1 MDWGFFSVTA
11 YDNAATTRDNSVLAR
26 TLTPTSDDPT
36 WSNIAKWD
44 VKFDVCPQ
52 ALSGSVDGDVTKLWA
67 IDSGSA
73 VAPPAVHGPAL
84 YSYKDTL
91 AIISVDLSQP
101 QDAGVIPFNPVSGAS
116 HQIVFTWSS
125 PSDKVTEFDFV
136 IATDTGFDEVVLDEP
151 VAKSSGTWDAGDII
165 SKIVG
170 PDAGG
175 NFAISFM
182 PETTY
187 YWRVRVDAAGPVRSA
202 WSEVRSFTTGALPEQ
217 LPPVVIEQAPAP
229 VISAP
234 TMPEIVVEAPE
245 IIIPEQAAPE
255 IVIPEQPAPAPAVP
269 TWAIYAIIIIGA
281 VLVIALIVLIMRTR
295 RPV

>member
-1 MDWGFFSVTA
+1 MMCSGIALIQGVLYVTA
-11 YDNAATTRDNSVLAR
+11 YDDGVIDDGPSILAR

-36 WSNIAKWD
+36 WSSVEKSG
-44 VKFDVCPQ
+44 VSFDAWPQ
-52 ALSGSVDGDVTKLWA
+52 ALSGSVDGDVTKLWSV
-67 IDSGSA
+67 DSM
-73 VAPPAVHGPAL
+73 GPAL

-91 AIISVDLSQP
+91 AIKSVDLSQP
-101 QDAGVIPFNPVSGAS
+101 GDAEVVPFNPVSGAS
-116 HQIVFTWSS
+116 HQIIFTWTS
-125 PSDKVTEFDFV
+125 PSDKVTDFDFV
-136 IATDTGFDEVVLDEP
+136 IATDTGFDEVVLDQS

-170 PDAGG
+170 PDAST

-234 TMPEIVVEAPE
+234 EMPEIVVEAPE
-245 IIIPEQAAPE
+245 IVIPEQPAPE

-269 TWAIYAIIIIGA
+269 TWAVYAIIIIGA